1 MGCLYHFADA
11 IHSHLADGHCL
22 IYSVLHA
29 GLRFRV
35 ASVFGSVSRRGEI
48 GFAILFSFLL
58 LLFKKMPWAFFQLSS
73 LNVGIQRYK
82 QVPVKGRLNLKNLN
96 LIG

>member
-1 MGCLYHFADA
+1 M
-11 IHSHLADGHCL
+11 
-22 IYSVLHA
+22 
-29 GLRFRV
+29 
-35 ASVFGSVSRRGEI
+35 FGSMSRRGEI

-58 LLFKKMPWAFFQLSS
+58 LLLQKKKPWAFHQLIS

-96 LIG
+96 LIA

>member
-1 MGCLYHFADA
+1 M
-11 IHSHLADGHCL
+11 
-22 IYSVLHA
+22 
-29 GLRFRV
+29 
-35 ASVFGSVSRRGEI
+35 FGSVSRRGEI